1 MCEQMKRYFYIIGSL
16 AIVLLIFF
24 IFYESGS
31 IKEKPKADISSRLV
45 LKSDI
50 DGLNI
55 EIDKVSCGVT
65 VKDSEQSFAL
75 GDTGQKGTHKVVLQ
89 KDINQTHEIYYEEE
103 FGHSP
108 YPKNIT
114 IPNLETRMKS
124 SVTKQ

>member
-16 AIVLLIFF
+16 AIVLLLFF
-24 IFYESGS
+24 IFYEGNGV
-31 IKEKPKADISSRLV
+31 KEKPKADISSRLV
-45 LKSDI
+45 LKSDV

-55 EIDKVSCGVT
+55 EIDKVSCGIT

-75 GDTGQKGTHKVVLQ
+75 GDTGQNGTHKIILQ

-114 IPNLETRMKS
+114 ISNLKAILKN
-124 SVTKQ
+124 SVTKR